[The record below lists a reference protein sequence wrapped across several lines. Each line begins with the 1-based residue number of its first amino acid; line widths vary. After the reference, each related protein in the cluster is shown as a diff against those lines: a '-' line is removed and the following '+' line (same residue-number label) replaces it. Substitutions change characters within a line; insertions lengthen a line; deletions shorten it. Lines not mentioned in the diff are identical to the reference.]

1 MTNDALN
8 RTSKLTL
15 PRVYPITDVRLAGLS
30 HAEQVRRLID
40 GGATLIQLREKDRP
54 PKQFYPDALEALAV
68 ARYRGVRLIVN
79 DRVDI
84 ALAVGADGVHLGQ
97 DDLPP
102 AEARKLLG
110 DDKII
115 GFSTHSIEQARRA
128 LEEPIDYIAIG
139 PVFGTSTKE
148 NPDPTVGP
156 ETVIRVRQIIG
167 PDIPL
172 VAIGGIDITNLRSV
186 LDAGADSAAV
196 IGALFAGPD
205 PVEQSYRR
213 LSQQ

>member
-1 MTNDALN
+1 
-8 RTSKLTL
+8 
-15 PRVYPITDVRLAGLS
+15 VRLAGLS

-40 GGATLIQLREKDRP
+40 GGATLIQLREKDRS
-54 PKQFYPDALEALAV
+54 PKQFYPDAFEALAV
-68 ARYRGVRLIVN
+68 ARDRGVRIIVN

-84 ALAVGADGVHLGQ
+84 ALAVGADGVHLGH

-115 GFSTHSIEQARRA
+115 GFSTHSIEQARLA
-128 LEEPIDYIAIG
+128 LNEPVDYVAIG
-139 PVFGTSTKE
+139 PVFDTSTKE

-156 ETVIRVRQIIG
+156 ETVTRVRQLIG

-172 VAIGGIDITNLRSV
+172 VAIGGIDLTSISSV
-186 LDAGADSAAV
+186 LAAGADSAAI

-205 PVEQSYRR
+205 PVEQAYRR
-213 LSQQ
+213 LSQQSE